1 MGYEWDA
8 SAIKNAFRKKKKKK
22 EEPET
27 FIRTWKVLSYCLSL
41 DCLSYCV
48 FGLPVKDNC

>member
-22 EEPET
+22 KNQRPLLGHGKFYHT
-27 FIRTWKVLSYCLSL
+27 VWV
-41 DCLSYCV
+41 
-48 FGLPVKDNC
+48 